1 MNYKKQA
8 LYNTLGNLIYL
19 FAQWLLTVIT
29 TRISGVEAAG
39 VLTLAISIG
48 NIFYFIQMY
57 GMRSY
62 QAADVDNEF
71 SSSQYLKSRYI
82 TTVIGLLLIMLLL
95 CILHYPIRK
104 TTAILAYT
112 LFRSFEALS
121 DVLFGEMQKIGR
133 LDISAKSMCIKSI
146 AMLVIF
152 TVAQFLWNNVAKSL
166 FCITLVALLIYLFYD
181 YRNYCKLFPKPEYS
195 HTHAVPLLKN
205 CFLLLLTTLF
215 PIVITSLPRT
225 LLESYYGTEILG
237 YYGNVSTPT
246 VLITAIVPN
255 LLTPFMTLYGKLVLQ
270 NDYKILMKYFFLS
283 IAGTVALGGIFVLGV
298 IFAGQPIMS
307 LIYTSSIIPYV
318 HYLYPLIIAT
328 VIYALGMCGN
338 SILISMKK
346 NKEVTIFSGISLI
359 VCILIANPL
368 IQHFGINGTILTMG
382 ISYMSQ
388 NILQIIFIIKYV
400 IKGRKI

>member
-82 TTVIGLLLIMLLL
+82 TTAIGLILVILLL
-95 CILHYPIRK
+95 FLLHYSLK
-104 TTAILAYT
+104 KSMAILAYT

-146 AMLVIF
+146 VMIACF
-152 TVAQFLWNNVAKSL
+152 TIAQLLWNDVAKSL
-166 FCITLVALLIYLFYD
+166 FCITLVALLIYVFYD
-181 YRNYCKLFPKPEYS
+181 YFNYHKLFATTRYAHIYS
-195 HTHAVPLLKN
+195 IPLLKK

-270 NDYKILMKYFFLS
+270 NDYKTLMKYFFLS

-307 LIYTSSIIPYV
+307 LIYTPSITPYV
-318 HYLYPLIIAT
+318 HYLYPLIVAT

-346 NKEVTIFSGISLI
+346 NKEVAIFSGISLI
-359 VCILIANPL
+359 VCILIADPL

-400 IKGRKI
+400 IKGKKI

>member
-39 VLTLAISIG
+39 ILTLAISIG

-71 SSSQYLKSRYI
+71 TSSQYLKSRHI
-82 TTVIGLLLIMLLL
+82 TTIIGLVLVMLLL

-104 TTAILAYT
+104 TMAILAYT

-146 AMLVIF
+146 AMITVF
-152 TVAQFLWNNVAKSL
+152 TIVQFLWNDVAKSL
-166 FCITLVALLIYLFYD
+166 LCITLVALLIYAFYD
-181 YRNYCKLFPKPEYS
+181 YFHYRKLFSSPTCA
-195 HTHAVPLLKN
+195 HTSAVPLLKK

-270 NDYKILMKYFFLS
+270 KEYKSLMKYFIIS
-283 IAGTVALGGIFVLGV
+283 VIGTLVLGGLFIVGIIFV
-298 IFAGQPIMS
+298 GQPIMS
-307 LIYTSSIIPYV
+307 LIYTSSIVPYV

-346 NKEVTIFSGISLI
+346 NREVAVFSGVSLI
-359 VCILIANPL
+359 VCILTANPL
-368 IQHFGINGTILTMG
+368 IQRFGINGTILTMG
-382 ISYMSQ
+382 LSYMVQ
-388 NILQIIFIIKYV
+388 DVLQIIYIIKY
-400 IKGRKI
+400 IIERGKI

>member
-8 LYNTLGNLIYL
+8 LYNTVGNLIYL

-82 TTVIGLLLIMLLL
+82 TTIIGLLLVMLLL
-95 CILHYPIRK
+95 CILHYPIGK
-104 TTAILAYT
+104 TMAILAYT

-152 TVAQFLWNNVAKSL
+152 TVAQFLWNDVAKSL
-166 FCITLVALLIYLFYD
+166 FCITLVALLVYLFYD
-181 YRNYCKLFPKPEYS
+181 YRNYCKLFSTPTYS

-270 NDYKILMKYFFLS
+270 KDYKMLMKYFVMS
-283 IAGTVALGGIFVLGV
+283 ITGTIVLGGFFIIGV

-346 NKEVTIFSGISLI
+346 NKEVTIFSGMSLI

-368 IQHFGINGTILTMG
+368 IQRFGINGTILTMG
-382 ISYMSQ
+382 ISYMAQ
-388 NILQIIFIIKYV
+388 NILQIIYILYYI